1 MDGGKGDDQEGDGE
15 EGDGEGAGEPV
26 LVGIRFRHTHWPHL
40 RGDLLHYG
48 LEDLSKMWVGW
59 GTETQIKS
67 QNLAEQKKSLFDY
80 QIYGVGGW
88 TFSQIITCFL
98 SLQLLYKVG

>member
-1 MDGGKGDDQEGDGE
+1 MDGGEGDDQEGGSC
-15 EGDGEGAGEPV
+15 ALWV
-26 LVGIRFRHTHWPHL
+26 WRI
-40 RGDLLHYG
+40 YQ
-48 LEDLSKMWVGW
+48 KMWVGW

-88 TFSQIITCFL
+88 TFSQITTCFFKP
-98 SLQLLYKVG
+98 SLVV